1 MNSINNIDEWNVA
14 LENDKILI
22 NFGAKWCNPCK
33 KLKPE
38 LEKISLEKKYENF
51 KFYKIDIDDFD
62 EISSKLNITSIPT
75 TIIIKNKKITNRI
88 TGINLNEIIE
98 NMI

>member
-1 MNSINNIDEWNVA
+1 MEYINNIEEWNSA
-14 LENDKILI
+14 LQNDKILI

-38 LEKISLEKKYENF
+38 LEKISLDKKYENF

-75 TIIIKNKKITNRI
+75 TIIIKNKKITDRI
-88 TGINLNEIIE
+88 TGINLQDIIDKLL
-98 NMI
+98 